1 MGSGFK
7 DFQVGEVLGSADV
20 DNYLMKQSVMSFAS
34 AAARNAA
41 ITSPEEGMC
50 AYLRD
55 VDALTVYTG
64 AAWVVAA
71 YLGDAQSYTPQWT
84 AVTSNPSLG
93 NGAVVGR
100 YKQYGKSVQVY
111 ARLTTGSTSGYGSG
125 GYRLSLPTTPGTP
138 STVIDHRIHA
148 QYFDSS
154 AGVYYPGHCQ
164 VSDLGYVNLQY
175 FGVSGSNVRILNA
188 DNAGPFTWA
197 TGDIIYVFG
206 MYEVA

>member
-7 DFQVGEVLGSADV
+7 TFDVGEVLGAADV
-20 DNYLMKQSVMSFAS
+20 NGYLMKQAAMSFAS
-34 AAARNAA
+34 AAARDAA
-41 ITSPEEGMC
+41 VTSPEEGMV

-64 AAWVVAA
+64 SAWIVGA
-71 YLGDAQSYTPQWT
+71 YLGDAPSYTPAWT

-100 YKQYGKSVQVY
+100 YKQFGKTVQVY

-125 GYRLSLPTTPGTP
+125 GWRLSLPTAAGTP
-138 STVIDHRIHA
+138 STVTDHRIHA
-148 QYFDSS
+148 QYFDAS
-154 AGVYYPGHCQ
+154 AGVYYPGQCQ
-164 VSDLGYVNLQY
+164 VSDSGYVNLQH
-175 FGVSGSNVRILNA
+175 FAVTGSNIRTVNA
-188 DNAGPFTWA
+188 DSTGPFTWA

>member
-7 DFQVGEVLGSADV
+7 DFVVGEVLGSADV

-34 AAARNAA
+34 AAARDAA
-41 ITSPEEGMC
+41 VTAPEEGMV

-55 VDALTVYTG
+55 VDAMTVYTG
-64 AAWVVAA
+64 AAWIVGS
-71 YLGDAQSYTPQWT
+71 YLGDAPSYTPVWT

-93 NGAVVGR
+93 NGNVVGR
-100 YKQYGKSVQVY
+100 YKQWGKTVQVY

-125 GYRLSLPTTPGTP
+125 AYRLSLPTAAGTP
-138 STVIDHRIHA
+138 STVVDHRVQA
-148 QYFDSS
+148 QYFDAS

-175 FGVSGSNVRILNA
+175 FGVAGSLVRINNA
-188 DNAGPFTWA
+188 DSAGPFTWA

-206 MYEVA
+206 TYEVA

>member
-7 DFQVGEVLGSADV
+7 DFAVGEVLGSADV

-34 AAARNAA
+34 AAARAA
-41 ITSPEEGMC
+41 AVTSPEEGMV

-64 AAWVVAA
+64 AAWVIGA
-71 YLGDAQSYTPQWT
+71 YLGDAATYTPAWT
-84 AVTSNPSLG
+84 AVSSNPSLG

-100 YKQYGKSVQVY
+100 YKQWGKSVQVY
-111 ARLTTGSTSGYGSG
+111 ARLTTGSTSSYGSG
-125 GYRLSLPTTPGTP
+125 GYRLSLPSAAGTP
-138 STVIDHRIHA
+138 SLTTDHRVHT
-148 QYFDSS
+148 QYFDAS

-164 VSDLGYVNLQY
+164 VSDLGHVNLQY
-175 FGVSGSNVRILNA
+175 FGVAGSLVRLNNV
-188 DNAGPFTWA
+188 DPTGPFTWA